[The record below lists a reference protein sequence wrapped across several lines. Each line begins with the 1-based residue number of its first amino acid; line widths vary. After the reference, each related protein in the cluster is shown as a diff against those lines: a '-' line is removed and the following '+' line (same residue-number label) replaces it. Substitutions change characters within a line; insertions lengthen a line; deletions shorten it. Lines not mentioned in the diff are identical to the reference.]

1 MNALLNVFI
10 DLCRLK
16 AAPQDLPYSQFLM
29 ALTIAAYL
37 LLGLGISSMEQS
49 LGLALLSAGVDTG
62 LMIGLAYLGLW
73 IKSAKERLVQTTTA
87 LCGTGAIFEFISWP
101 LVGLLQQ
108 ASDDSPN
115 SLGLLLILFF
125 VWIIAVIGN
134 ILRHALEMPLWLGIG
149 ISLLYVYTSL
159 RVMVA
164 LQIASGGIS

>member
-1 MNALLNVFI
+1 MNALLKVFI

-16 AAPQDLPYSQFLM
+16 AAPQDLPCSRFLM
-29 ALTIAAYL
+29 MLTITAYL
-37 LLGLGISSMEQS
+37 LLGLGISLMEQS
-49 LGLALLSAGVDTG
+49 PGLALLSAGVDTG

-73 IKSAKERLVQTTTA
+73 IKSAVERLMQTITA
-87 LCGTGAIFEFISWP
+87 LCGTGAIFDLMSWP

-108 ASDDSPN
+108 ARETDPS

-125 VWIIAVIGN
+125 IWIIVVIGN

-164 LQIASGGIS
+164 LQIAGGGIS